1 MASFAFNINH
11 SYMYTA
17 SDATEMFITNHDL
30 LARKNKVLFN
40 N

>member
-11 SYMYTA
+11 NYTA

-30 LARKNKVLFN
+30 LARKDSAFQ
-40 N
+40 

>member
-30 LARKNKVLFN
+30 DKVLFN